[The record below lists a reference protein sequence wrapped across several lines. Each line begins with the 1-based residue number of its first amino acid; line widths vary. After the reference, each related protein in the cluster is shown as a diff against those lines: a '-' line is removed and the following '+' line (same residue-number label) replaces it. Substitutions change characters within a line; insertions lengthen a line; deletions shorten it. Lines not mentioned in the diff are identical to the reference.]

1 MRRLVR
7 ELGRILLA
15 AFFGVAATAALLVFI
30 FFLDALTAKD
40 STSELDERT
49 PLAWI
54 LTWPEHLWGLFLK
67 PSAAFY
73 AMFMTHVVVF
83 SLVAYVVIRIRGH
96 RLRLP

>member
-15 AFFGVAATAALLVFI
+15 AFFGVGATAALLVFI
-30 FFLDALTAKD
+30 FSLDVLTAKD
-40 STSELDERT
+40 SALELDERT
-49 PLAWI
+49 PLAWV
-54 LTWPEHLWGLFLK
+54 LTWPEHLWRLFLN

-73 AMFMTHVVVF
+73 AMFMTHVVIF
-83 SLVAYVVIRIRGH
+83 SLVAYAVMRIRGQ

>member
-15 AFFGVAATAALLVFI
+15 AFFGVAATAALLIFI
-30 FFLDALTAKD
+30 FSIDVVTAKD
-40 STSELDERT
+40 SALELDERT

-54 LTWPEHLWGLFLK
+54 LTWPEHLWRLFIN
-67 PSAAFY
+67 PYAAFC

-83 SLVAYVVIRIRGH
+83 SLVAYAVIRIRGH

>member
-30 FFLDALTAKD
+30 FFLDAVMAKD
-40 STSELDERT
+40 SALELDVRT
-49 PLAWI
+49 PPAWI
-54 LTWPEHLWGLFLK
+54 LTWPEHLWRLFLN

-73 AMFMTHVVVF
+73 AMFTTHVVVF
-83 SLVAYVVIRIRGH
+83 SLVAYAVIRIRGH